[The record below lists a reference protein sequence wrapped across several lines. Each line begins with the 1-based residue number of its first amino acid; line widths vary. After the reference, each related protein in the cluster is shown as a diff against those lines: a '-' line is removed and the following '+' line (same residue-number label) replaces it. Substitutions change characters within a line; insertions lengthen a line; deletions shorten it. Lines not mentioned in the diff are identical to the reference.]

1 LASSPLFGFGMASGV
16 RLGPGKAD
24 RERAARSVRR
34 PQIAGE
40 KSAPATA

>member
-1 LASSPLFGFGMASGV
+1 V

-40 KSAPATA
+40 KSAPATAWSIRRARVD